1 MKCKETKDQVAQLK
15 TTLDPEEK
23 SKMIQTIRLRICG
36 EPSDRSICCNLDKSK
51 ILENFKLLIN
61 KKIRTWHTCP
71 TEFKYPTEH
80 SLVPDTHLS
89 FTQTLP

>member
-36 EPSDRSICCNLDKSK
+36 EPSDRSVCCDVDQSKNLEYGNTGCRVVKWGY
-51 ILENFKLLIN
+51 
-61 KKIRTWHTCP
+61 KIRD
-71 TEFKYPTEH
+71 F
-80 SLVPDTHLS
+80 HLRINIPVS
-89 FTQTLP
+89 IVFNGIRKGTKFS

>member
-36 EPSDRSICCNLDKSK
+36 EPSDRSVCCDVDQSK
-51 ILENFKLLIN
+51 NQGSGNAGCRVFKWGC
-61 KKIRTWHTCP
+61 KIR
-71 TEFKYPTEH
+71 KI
-80 SLVPDTHLS
+80 
-89 FTQTLP
+89 FT

>member
-36 EPSDRSICCNLDKSK
+36 EPSDRSVCCDVDQSKNL
-51 ILENFKLLIN
+51 EYCNTGCQVFKWGY
-61 KKIRTWHTCP
+61 KIR
-71 TEFKYPTEH
+71 EI
-80 SLVPDTHLS
+80 
-89 FTQTLP
+89 FT